1 MCKDIITTGQPVI
14 KIDDIDLV
22 SKRVDEVLRLAEK
35 QLQHPRPYNNNPL
48 LSHKEVKE
56 QIEEACHH
64 LWKIQMVL
72 NGLDPRIH
80 GDYIIPS
87 DRTEDHD

>member
-35 QLQHPRPYNNNPL
+35 TTATP
-48 LSHKEVKE
+48 
-56 QIEEACHH
+56 
-64 LWKIQMVL
+64 
-72 NGLDPRIH
+72 
-80 GDYIIPS
+80 
-87 DRTEDHD
+87 